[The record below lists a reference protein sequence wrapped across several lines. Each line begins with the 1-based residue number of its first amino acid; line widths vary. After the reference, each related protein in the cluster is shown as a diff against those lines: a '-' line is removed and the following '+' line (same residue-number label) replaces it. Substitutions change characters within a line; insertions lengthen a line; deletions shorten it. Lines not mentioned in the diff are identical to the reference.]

1 MLDALPLLGSLA
13 APPPDPIDEG
23 RARAPADDGEELD
36 AYSRAVVSVVE
47 SVGPAVVSI
56 ARRGGRARGPDG
68 AGSGLLFAPDGYV
81 LTNAHVVADAKSLE
95 ARLPSGARLPA
106 RVVGEDTATDLAV
119 LRVEGASLPYVT
131 IGKASKLR
139 VGQLV
144 VAIGNPF
151 GLDATVSA
159 GVVSALG
166 RSMKS
171 REGHPIE
178 DVVQHTAP
186 LNPGNSGGPLV
197 DFKGRLVG
205 VNTAIIAGA
214 QGLSFAVP
222 SDTALWV
229 VPEILKHGRVRR
241 ARLGVQVRQRVLD
254 RRLARAHGL
263 TAEHAVEI
271 MRLTEGGPAAK
282 AGLRE
287 GDLVI
292 GFQGRPVS
300 STNELFR
307 RLAEDASGRVVTLRI
322 LRKGALETYVVVPS
336 TA

>member
-1 MLDALPLLGSLA
+1 MATPILADDSPGDFPALP
-13 APPPDPIDEG
+13 APTPPASNDTD
-23 RARAPADDGEELD
+23 ELD

-56 ARRGGRARGPDG
+56 ARRGARSRSPDG
-68 AGSGLLFAPDGYV
+68 AGSGFFFTPDGYL
-81 LTNAHVVADAKSLE
+81 LTNAHVAHEAKSLE
-95 ARLPSGARLPA
+95 ARLPNGDRLAA
-106 RVVGEDTATDLAV
+106 RVVGEDAATDLAV
-119 LRVEGASLPYVT
+119 LRVDGSSLPFVT
-131 IGKASKLR
+131 IGRASKLR

-166 RSMKS
+166 RSMRS
-171 REGHPIE
+171 RDGRPIE

-197 DFKGRLVG
+197 DAKGRLVG

-222 SDTALWV
+222 SETALWI
-229 VPEILKHGRVRR
+229 VPEILKHGVVRR
-241 ARLGVQVRQRVLD
+241 ARLGVEVRQRLVD

-263 TAEHAVEI
+263 EQKHGVEI
-271 MRLTEGGPAAK
+271 MRVAKDSPAER
-282 AGLRE
+282 AGLLE
-287 GDLVI
+287 GDLLI
-292 GFQGRPVS
+292 GFQGRAVA
-300 STNELFR
+300 STDDLFR
-307 RLAEDASGRVVTLRI
+307 MLSEEASGRVVHARI
-322 LRKGALETYVVVPS
+322 LRKGHIKTLGIIPLT
-336 TA
+336 T